1 MDFSSGAKTSGDW
14 GDRIIEIMELSRPE
28 MVGRMSEAYEYAKGR
43 FDIGVTAKTYLEEY
57 GKVLT
62 CGRRN

>member
-1 MDFSSGAKTSGDW
+1 
-14 GDRIIEIMELSRPE
+14 

-57 GKVLT
+57 AKVLA
-62 CGRRN
+62 GSRRN